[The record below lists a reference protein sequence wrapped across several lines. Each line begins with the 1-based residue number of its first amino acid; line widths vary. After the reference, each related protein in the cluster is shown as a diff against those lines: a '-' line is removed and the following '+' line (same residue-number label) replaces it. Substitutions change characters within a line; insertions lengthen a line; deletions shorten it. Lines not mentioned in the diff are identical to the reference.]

1 MLAHNLLCEILI
13 LLQEKSSG
21 RTEWIM
27 DSGCT
32 NHMTG
37 DRNLLMESSLSPSLK
52 KTITFVDK
60 GKSKVLGLGR
70 VAISR
75 DQYIDKVMLVESLG
89 YNLMSVSMLCDLDL
103 VVLFGKYGCLVQ
115 MVSDNSIIFR
125 GVRKGDL
132 YIVDFSEG
140 PQFATCLLSRA
151 TECWLWHRRLGHAG
165 MRNLQNLV
173 LKKHVLGIEEI
184 RFTKNRLFGACE
196 AGKMTKAKHPA
207 KTIMTTTRPF
217 ELLHMD
223 LFGPNHYSSVSNEA
237 SQYG

>member
-1 MLAHNLLCEILI
+1 MLAHNLLCEKLI
-13 LLQEKSSG
+13 LLQEHSSG

-37 DRNLLMESSLSPSLK
+37 DRNLLMESSLSPSSK
-52 KTITFVDK
+52 KTIIFADK

-75 DQYIDKVMLVESLG
+75 DQYIDKVMLVESLR

-103 VVLFGKYGCLVQ
+103 VVLFGKYGCLVK
-115 MVSDNSIIFR
+115 MVSDNSIVFR
-125 GVRKGDL
+125 GVRKVDL

-140 PQFATCLLSRA
+140 PQVVTCLLACS
-151 TECWLWHRRLGHAG
+151 TECWLWHQRLGHAG
-165 MRNLQNLV
+165 MRNLQKLV

-184 RFTKNRLFGACE
+184 RFTKDRLYGACE
-196 AGKMTKAKHPA
+196 VGKMTKAKHPS
-207 KTIMTTTRPF
+207 KTIMETTRPL
-217 ELLHMD
+217 ELLHME
-223 LFGPNHYSSVSNEA
+223 LFGTPKYSSV
-237 SQYG
+237 G